1 MNNDIRDVFNR
12 FRKALNE
19 SEEQNGEWYNT
30 KENGVPYSQQDELLQ
45 TSINS
50 TREQFGADYSK
61 IKHPMFYYKD
71 DGDITLSGE
80 IPTMNG
86 AKFQFSYKKYPNGCF
101 FWAGDGE
108 MIITDEIAMNFKK
121 INGVYKNWKQE
132 IDRMADKKPMG
143 MNNDTE

>member
-19 SEEQNGEWYNT
+19 SEEQNDEWYNP

-86 AKFQFSYKKYPNGCF
+86 AKFH
-101 FWAGDGE
+101 GE

-143 MNNDTE
+143 MNNDNE